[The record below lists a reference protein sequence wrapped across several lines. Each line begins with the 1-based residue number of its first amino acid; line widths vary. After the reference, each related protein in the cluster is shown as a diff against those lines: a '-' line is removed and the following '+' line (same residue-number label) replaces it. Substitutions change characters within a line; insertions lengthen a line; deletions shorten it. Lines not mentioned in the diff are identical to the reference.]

1 MTRTILSCALGL
13 LAGASLALAQ
23 LPDFIPTDADA
34 RVGEWL
40 FQPGESVAKGPDAS
54 AWEVVKVPFLWTSG
68 GGRMIK
74 PQGRQLVDWARS
86 PNQWKANDN
95 GWFERT
101 VSVPADWKDQRVW
114 LQFDQIECDALL
126 WIDGGEP
133 LMLSGPEARVDITS
147 RITPGKNAVLRLWVT
162 RWWRDIP
169 RTMDDTPLR
178 KEALAARGL
187 RAQGGDDAVRSRL
200 PAGLPGHVTLQ
211 ARPAV
216 AEITGVFARPSVR
229 KKILSVDVDIVATSA
244 AKPARLRIQILDPDG
259 QGGQLPAAVTV
270 PLDLTAAGVRTVDI
284 PWTSPRLWQ
293 LGEGYLY
300 QLKTE
305 LLDASGRVI
314 HAPAPETFGFREVWV
329 TGREIMM
336 NGRPIRLR
344 MAPVIAPTWPAL
356 LFWEGIGFNAA
367 QWHPHTGS
375 WYGDNGQRSLIIED
389 EHNPG
394 MRRLHPNVIENADR
408 RGFALLM
415 PSPNVGLTRSSMSS
429 EEGRAAYERECRL
442 WFQRLR
448 NHPSI
453 IMWNPSMN
461 TGSNTRENAERL
473 GMLPE
478 GEDRVPSWATT
489 SNAIIKSVDPTR
501 IVAHHCGMGGEID
514 YPNQY
519 LNFLPLQERI
529 EFPSH
534 WAAKGDIPWGAIEH
548 GTPYMANFLKPLNI
562 PQLTEWHAVYFG
574 DRAYLSETDDYVTM
588 VEDYVGSG
596 KRRPRAATHEWV
608 RFAENTLHYE
618 FDTLFTTET
627 NRYWRAYGVGGGWKP
642 WNFNIGYGISP
653 ALQARPPRGGDFSYT
668 YNELSEADALA
679 TVKAEPE
686 WANPIYHSHRATMQP
701 LLTFLGGP
709 TERFTAK
716 DHAFRAGEK
725 FEKTAVVVWDGNRD
739 RTLKAEWRLESGGKI
754 LQQGS
759 ADLAL
764 KPGDIVKHPIR
775 LAAPDVKERTNA
787 RLVLVFSGD
796 KERFEDGMDL
806 TFWPEEPAVAVKS
819 TWALYDPEGK
829 SADWLRSL
837 GVNAVP
843 VKTRAELTRARA
855 EVLVIAR
862 EGLAGELPFGAD
874 DVARGL
880 RVLVLEQKPSALESV
895 GLRIQDI
902 VTRYA
907 FPRDLSHEALRGLS
921 AADLANWRGEPDLL
935 PKTRE
940 GMKPWPL
947 ARPPHWGNQGA
958 VASVVIETPAHAA
971 FTPLVDAEFDLA
983 YSPLLEWRHGRGG
996 AIFSQFDITGRTSFD
1011 PVARRLALNLVR
1023 ALDRPYETASNLRV
1037 RYAGDDAGWDYVKRI
1052 EMASDRLTGATRLDP
1067 AADLLV
1073 VGPGS
1078 WTAGATRAAEFASEG
1093 GTVLVLPQPSDALA
1107 GFKTAVVKA
1116 ARARPDADPLLR
1128 GVGPQ
1133 MLAWRTFVDQS
1144 RFAAEG
1150 QPAGSRVLLDGLVL
1164 EQKRGPGRIVF
1175 TQLDWTAFAER
1186 TPNLEKPWWH
1196 TVQFHRQ
1203 LLANIGARTAN
1214 DIAAELFTPRRVAPL
1229 VNVSPW
1235 RVYNSVATVEPVTKD
1250 GTFPG
1255 LGRRFPME
1263 SEKAAAAAG
1272 ASDDSAVSANIGEGE
1287 VNETGLTVSSTT
1299 AGWRTYGPR
1308 GSSGRVHLDWVSPSQ
1323 LGKIGYARTYVYSSR
1338 EREALFAVGADNWM
1352 VFRVNGV
1359 AHVDHS
1365 REPRVSRTP
1374 FAGEFR
1380 FKTKLKVGWNLL
1392 EAKVASGSGGFGF
1405 WAMVSDPGD
1414 AVFATNPG
1422 GKPASL
1428 PDVKTLR
1435 DEPDIEV
1442 REALYV
1448 RPLQPNDDPY
1458 RFNPW

>member
-1 MTRTILSCALGL
+1 MFRSLLASFLGL
-13 LAGASLALAQ
+13 ASAACAFASVSLPSLVPTGA
-23 LPDFIPTDADA
+23 DT

-40 FQPGESVAKGPDAS
+40 FQPGEAVVKSPQS
-54 AWEVVKVPFLWTSG
+54 ENWEAVKVPFLWTSG

-74 PQGRQLVDWARS
+74 PEGRQLADWAS
-86 PNQWKANDN
+86 KPSGWKANDN

-101 VSVPADWKDQRVW
+101 VSVPSGWSGQRVW

-133 LMLSGPEARVDITS
+133 IQLVGPEARVDITS
-147 RITPGKNAVLRLWVT
+147 RLTPGRDAVLRVWVT

-169 RTMDDTPLR
+169 RTMDDAPLR
-178 KEALAARGL
+178 KEALTASGL
-187 RAQGGDDAVRSRL
+187 RAKGGIDAVRL
-200 PAGLPGHVTLQ
+200 NIPAGLPGHVTLQ
-211 ARPAV
+211 VRPAV
-216 AEITGVFARPSVR
+216 AEITGAFARPSFR
-229 KKILSVDVDIVATSA
+229 EKTLSVDVDVVATSA
-244 AKPARLRIQILDPDG
+244 AKPARLRVQVLDAEG
-259 QGGQLPAAVTV
+259 RGGQLPPAVIV
-270 PLDLTAAGVRTVDI
+270 PLDLDREGVRTVDI
-284 PWTSPRLWQ
+284 PWASPRLWQ
-293 LGEGYLY
+293 LGDGYLY

-314 HAPAPETFGFREVWV
+314 HAPEPEIFGFREVWID
-329 TGREIMM
+329 GREIMM

-344 MAPVIAPTWPAL
+344 LAPVFAPTWPAL

-375 WYGDNGQRSLIIED
+375 WFGGNGQRSLIIED
-389 EHNPG
+389 AHNPG
-394 MRRLHPNVIENADR
+394 MRRSKPDVIENADR

-415 PSPNVGLTRSSMSS
+415 PSPNVGLIRSSMGND
-429 EEGRAAYERECRL
+429 EGRAAYERECRL

-461 TGSNTRENAERL
+461 TGSGSRENAGRL

-478 GEDRVPSWATT
+478 GEDRVPGWATT

-534 WAAKGDIPWGAIEH
+534 WAANGDIPWGAIEH

-562 PQLTEWHAVYFG
+562 PQLAEWHAIYFG
-574 DRAYLSETDDYVTM
+574 DRAYVEETDDYVTM
-588 VEDYVGSG
+588 IEEYVGSG
-596 KRRPRAATHEWV
+596 ARRPRADLWA

-627 NRYWRAYGVGGGWKP
+627 NRHWRAWGVGGGWKP

-653 ALQARPPRGGDFSYT
+653 RLQGKPVRGDGYS
-668 YNELSEADALA
+668 YNELTEPEALA
-679 TVKAEPE
+679 TVAAAPE

-701 LLTFLGGP
+701 LLAFLGGP

-716 DHAFRAGEK
+716 DHAFRAGEE
-725 FEKTAVVVWDGNRD
+725 FEKTAVIVWDGNHD
-739 RTLKAEWRLESGGKI
+739 RALKAEWRLEADGKV
-754 LQQGS
+754 LAQGS
-759 ADLAL
+759 TDLAL
-764 KPGDIVKHPIR
+764 KPGDIVRHPIR
-775 LAAPDVKERTNA
+775 LAAPAVSERTSV
-787 RLVLVFSGD
+787 RLTLVFSGD
-796 KERFEDGMDL
+796 RDRIEDGMDL
-806 TFWPEEPAVAVKS
+806 TIWPDESAVVVKS
-819 TWALYDPEGK
+819 TWALYDPAGK
-829 SADWLRSL
+829 SSDWLRSL
-837 GVNAVP
+837 GVNTVP
-843 VKTRAELTRARA
+843 VKTNAELKRSRA
-855 EVLVIAR
+855 EVLIVAR
-862 EGLAGELPFGAD
+862 EGLVGELPFDAGD
-874 DVARGL
+874 IARGL
-880 RVLVLEQKPSALESV
+880 RVLILEQNPSALESV

-907 FPRDLSHEALRGLS
+907 YPRDLSHAALQGLKTG
-921 AADLANWRGEPDLL
+921 DLANWRGEPDLL
-935 PKTRE
+935 PKTRV

-958 VASVVIETPAHAA
+958 VASVVIETPQHGA

-996 AIFSQFDITGRTSFD
+996 VVFSQFDLTGRTSFD
-1011 PVARRLALNLVR
+1011 PVARRVAHNLVR
-1023 ALDRPYETASNLRV
+1023 ALDRPYEKTNNLRI
-1037 RYAGDDAGWDYVKRI
+1037 RYAGDDAGWDYVKAI

-1067 AADLLV
+1067 ATDLLV
-1073 VGPGS
+1073 IGPGS
-1078 WTAGATRAAEFASEG
+1078 WTAGAARAAAFASEG
-1093 GTVLVLPQPSDALA
+1093 GSVLVLPQPADALA
-1107 GFKTAVVKA
+1107 VFKTTPVKA
-1116 ARARPDADPLLR
+1116 ARVRPDADPLLR

-1133 MLAWRTFVDQS
+1133 MLAWRSFVEQT
-1144 RFAAEG
+1144 RFATG
-1150 QPAGSRVLLDGLVL
+1150 SQPTGSRVLLDGLLL
-1164 EQKRGPGRIVF
+1164 EQTHGEGRIVF
-1175 TQLDWTAFAER
+1175 SQLDWAAFAAR
-1186 TPNLEKPWWH
+1186 TANLEKPWWH
-1196 TVQFHRQ
+1196 TVQFYRQ
-1203 LLANIGARTAN
+1203 LLANLGARTSSE
-1214 DIAAELFTPRRVAPL
+1214 IAAALFTPRRVAPL

-1235 RVYNSVATVEPVTKD
+1235 RVFNSVATVEPVTKD

-1263 SEKAAAAAG
+1263 SEKAASADTG
-1272 ASDDSAVSANIGEGE
+1272 VSDDSAVSQNIGEGE
-1287 VNETGLTVSSTT
+1287 VNETGLTVASSA

-1308 GSSGRVHLDWVSPSQ
+1308 GSSGRVHLDWISPSQ

-1338 EREALFAVGADNWM
+1338 EREALFAIGADNWM

-1365 REPRVSRTP
+1365 REPRTSRTP

-1380 FKTKLKVGWNLL
+1380 FKAKLKEGWNLF

-1414 AVFATNPG
+1414 AVFATNPR
-1422 GKPASL
+1422 GKPDSL

-1442 REALYV
+1442 SEPLYV